1 MCITRKKKTA
11 ILQSL
16 EPGADVSDATVE
28 VDARSPFVLVL
39 TIPAGLVS
47 VLFLL
52 VSSCSTS
59 MFARAITHARACTRA
74 TDYCKRGAFSPA
86 SLPKF
91 LAAFLYSS
99 I

>member
-1 MCITRKKKTA
+1 MKTTYASVFGGTFPGKNGPLCFRNQSLCLMCITRKKTA

-39 TIPAGLVS
+39 TIPASLVS

-52 VSSCSTS
+52 VSC
-59 MFARAITHARACTRA
+59 AA
-74 TDYCKRGAFSPA
+74 
-86 SLPKF
+86 LPC
-91 LAAFLYSS
+91 LRVR
-99 I
+99 